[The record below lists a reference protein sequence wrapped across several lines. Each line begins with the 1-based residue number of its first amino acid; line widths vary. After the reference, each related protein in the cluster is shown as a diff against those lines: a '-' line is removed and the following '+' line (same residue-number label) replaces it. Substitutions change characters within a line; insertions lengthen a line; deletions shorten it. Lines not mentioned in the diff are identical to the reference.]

1 MRIESITVRNY
12 RVIRELHVKL
22 DDSLTLL
29 GGPNESGKSTLIE
42 AAHRA
47 LFLRAKTSGEASKGM
62 VSTRHL
68 GVPEVEVGFT
78 ARGRAYRIS
87 KKFSGANG
95 TALLTENAGGTW
107 SGDEAESKL
116 AELLD
121 VEATG
126 GGRGAG
132 ERSAQQW
139 AHLWVWQG
147 QSGDDP
153 TIHAT
158 TQKESL
164 LARLQGQ
171 GGAAAMQ
178 SALDTYV
185 ADGLAKQQAEQFNK
199 NGSPKKDSDLDRA
212 IREHES
218 ATTEFQT
225 AQATLA
231 RLQQA
236 VTDSQEADRTIALC
250 RENSAKL
257 QSETEKVEEQLG
269 RVASLCRDEQFQE
282 PAAESAANNYDAL
295 LQADKKIRKMRDDL
309 RTRSESLAPQN
320 TETEHLQTQESDAAE
335 KARQAEAAYQ
345 NAIAVARNARLR
357 QELAIAYVTLFERTT
372 QRDLLVDKLS
382 QVTEVRDRL
391 ATHEAEIAKLPDISP
406 AKLKKLQNLQGE
418 YSNAEAALQA
428 MAAGIEVVA
437 SDDTVQV
444 GDRMLGVGESCILTE
459 DSDVTI
465 GATIRLRIKPGGGTS
480 LEDARQSVQEAKRA
494 LREELDT
501 LGVNSTA
508 LAVEAGAARQQL
520 NSEIKADKA
529 ELAGLGAE
537 SIDEDVATA
546 KNSVLAADADVQQR
560 ATLVSEFIPPADAAA
575 AQSLKSQTAKQQRD
589 ADAEESSRKSARD
602 ASANARQAAIDA
614 LAEHRRTLRIEEDA
628 LVGLNAQLGQLLE
641 THGDDEVRTSRLS
654 KLLTD
659 KTNSESLL
667 AGTRKTLAEL
677 QPETLAQDQVRLER
691 AVAQCQTTKNEA
703 ETNRAVARSVLQS
716 DGSADPQAALAL
728 AEAKANSARE
738 HLESIQRNAKAIQLL
753 HELFLEEKRALSE
766 QFTRPFAEKI
776 TGYLQCLFGANV
788 QAKVRLEGN
797 EFSGL
802 EIVRPEQEAGAI
814 AFDGLSAGAKEQMA
828 AAVRLAMAEVLAET
842 HDDCLPVVFDDA
854 FANSDPDRVATLQR
868 MLDRAANRGL
878 QIIVLSCTPSD
889 YAALGAKTI
898 HLKPEAASRPHPADT
913 RTTALLQPTIHMRD
927 DDEAPL
933 QILEV
938 TDSHCDA
945 MISALRSAGGSKGN
959 VSLRQLLGWD
969 EVTYDA
975 VKNELVT
982 AGQIVLGRGRGGS
995 VSLASAD

>member
-12 RVIRELHVKL
+12 RVIRELHVEL

-29 GGPNESGKSTLIE
+29 GGPNETGKSTLIE

-68 GVPEVEVGFT
+68 GVPEVEVSF
-78 ARGRAYRIS
+78 AAQAERYRIS

-95 TALLTENAGGTW
+95 TALLTEDGGATW

-121 VEATG
+121 VEASG

-153 TIHAT
+153 TVHAT
-158 TQKESL
+158 TQKDSL

-185 ADGLAKQQAEQFNK
+185 ADCLAKQQAEQFNK
-199 NGSPKKDSDLDRA
+199 NGSPKTDSDLDRA
-212 IREHES
+212 LRENES
-218 ATTEFQT
+218 ATTELQT

-231 RLQQA
+231 KLKQA
-236 VTDSQEADRTIALC
+236 VADSQEADRTIANC
-250 RENSAKL
+250 GVNSANL
-257 QSETEKVEEQLG
+257 QSEIEKVEEQLG
-269 RVASLCRDEQFQE
+269 RVASLCRDGQIQE

-295 LQADKKIRKMRDDL
+295 LQADKKIRKMRDDV
-309 RTRSESLAPQN
+309 RTRSEALAPGSA
-320 TETEHLQTQESDAAE
+320 ETERLQSQESTTTQQ
-335 KARQAEAAYQ
+335 AREAEAAYQ
-345 NAIAVARNARLR
+345 NASAFARDARLR

-372 QRDLLVDKLS
+372 QRDLLVGKLS

-391 ATHEAEIAKLPDISP
+391 ATREAEIAKLPDISP
-406 AKLKKLQNLQGE
+406 ATLKKLQNLQGE

-428 MAAGIEVVA
+428 MAAGIEVVT
-437 SDDTVQV
+437 SDETVQV
-444 GDRMLGVGESCILTE
+444 GDRTLGVGESCVLTE

-465 GATIRLRIKPGGGTS
+465 GATICLRIKPGGGTS
-480 LEDARQSVQEAKRA
+480 LLDARQSVQEAQRVVQ
-494 LREELDT
+494 EELDA
-501 LGVNSTA
+501 LGVGSTA
-508 LAVEAGAARQQL
+508 AAAEAGAVRQQL
-520 NSEIKADKA
+520 NSDIKADKA

-537 SIDEDVATA
+537 SIDEEAATA
-546 KNSVLAADADVQQR
+546 KNSVLTADADVQQR
-560 ATLVSEFIPPADAAA
+560 ATLVSEFTPPSNAAE
-575 AQSLKSQTAKQQRD
+575 AQSLKSQTTKQQRD
-589 ADAEESSRKSARD
+589 ADAEESSRKSARN
-602 ASANARQAAIDA
+602 ASANAQQAAIDA
-614 LAEHRRTLRIEEDA
+614 LAEHRQTLRIEEDA
-628 LVGLNAQLGQLLE
+628 LVGLKAQLGQLLE
-641 THGDDEVRTSRLS
+641 THGDDEVRPGRLS

-659 KTNSESLL
+659 KTNAENLL

-677 QPETLAQDQVRLER
+677 QPEMLEQDHARLER
-691 AVAQCQTTKNEA
+691 ALAQCQTTLNDA
-703 ETNRAVARSVLQS
+703 TTQRAVARNILQS

-728 AEAKANSARE
+728 AEAKANSTKE
-738 HLESIQRNAKAIQLL
+738 HLESVQRSAKAVQLL
-753 HELFLEEKRALSE
+753 HQLFLEEKRALSE
-766 QFTRPFAEKI
+766 QLTRPFAEKI

-788 QAKVRLEGN
+788 QAKVRFEGN
-797 EFSGL
+797 EFFGL
-802 EIVRPEQEAGAI
+802 EIVRPEQESGAI
-814 AFDGLSAGAKEQMA
+814 AFDSLSAGAKEQMA
-828 AAVRLAMAEVLAET
+828 AAVRLAMAEVLAES

-868 MLDRAANRGL
+868 MLDRAANQGL

-898 HLKPEAASRPHPADT
+898 HLKPEATSRLHAAGAPP
-913 RTTALLQPTIHMRD
+913 TALHQPPILMRD
-927 DDEAPL
+927 DDEVAP

-938 TDSHCDA
+938 TDSHRDA
-945 MISALRSAGGSKGN
+945 MISALRSAGGGKGN

-969 EVTYDA
+969 EATYDA

>member
-12 RVIRELHVKL
+12 RVIRELHVEL

-29 GGPNESGKSTLIE
+29 GGPNETGKSTLIE

-95 TALLTENAGGTW
+95 TALLAENAGGTW

-153 TIHAT
+153 TVHAT
-158 TQKESL
+158 TQKDSL

-185 ADGLAKQQAEQFNK
+185 ADCLAKQQAEQFNK

-212 IREHES
+212 LREHES
-218 ATTEFQT
+218 ATTAFQT
-225 AQATLA
+225 AQTTLA
-231 RLQQA
+231 KLQQA
-236 VTDSQEADRTIALC
+236 VADSQNADQTIAECQANL
-250 RENSAKL
+250 SKL
-257 QSETEKVEEQLG
+257 QSEIEKLEEQLN
-269 RVASLCRDEQFQE
+269 RVASLRNGEQIQE

-295 LQADKKIRKMRDDL
+295 LQADKKIRKMRDDV
-309 RTRSESLAPQN
+309 RTRSEALAPGN
-320 TETEHLQTQESDAAE
+320 AETERLQSQESTTTQQ
-335 KARQAEAAYQ
+335 AREAEAAYQ
-345 NAIAVARNARLR
+345 NASTLARNARLR
-357 QELAIAYVTLFERTT
+357 QELAISYLTLFERIN
-372 QRDLLVDKLS
+372 QRDLLLGKLS
-382 QVTEVRDRL
+382 QVTEVRERL
-391 ATHEAEIAKLPDISP
+391 ATREAEIAKLPAISA
-406 AKLKKLQNLQGE
+406 AKLKKLQDLQSE

-437 SDDTVQV
+437 SDETVQV
-444 GDRMLGVGESCILTE
+444 GDRTLGVGESCILTE
-459 DSDVTI
+459 DSEVTI

-480 LEDARQSVQEAKRA
+480 LLDARQSVQEAQRA
-494 LREELDT
+494 LQEELDA
-501 LGVNSTA
+501 LGVSSTA
-508 LAVEAGAARQQL
+508 AAAESGAARQQL
-520 NSEIKADKA
+520 NSDIKADKA
-529 ELAGLGAE
+529 QLAGLSAE

-560 ATLVSEFIPPADAAA
+560 ATLVSEFTPPANAAE

-602 ASANARQAAIDA
+602 ASANARQEAIDA
-614 LAEHRRTLRIEEDA
+614 IAEHRQSLRIEEEA
-628 LVGLNAQLGQLLE
+628 LIGLKAQLGQLLE
-641 THGDDEVRTSRLS
+641 THGDDEVRPGRLS

-659 KTNSESLL
+659 KTNAESLL

-677 QPETLAQDQVRLER
+677 QPEMLEQDHARLER
-691 AVAQCQTTKNEA
+691 ALAHSQTTLNDA
-703 ETNRAVARSVLQS
+703 TTQRAVARNILQS

-728 AEAKANSARE
+728 AEAKANSTME
-738 HLESIQRNAKAIQLL
+738 HLESVQRNAKAIQLL
-753 HELFLEEKRALSE
+753 HQLFLEEKRALSE

-842 HDDCLPVVFDDA
+842 HDGCLPVVFDDA

-868 MLDRAANRGL
+868 MLDRAANHGL

-898 HLKPEAASRPHPADT
+898 HLRREAASRLHPADT
-913 RTTALLQPTIHMRD
+913 PMNALLQPTIHMRD
-927 DDEAPL
+927 DDEAPM

-945 MISALRSAGGSKGN
+945 MISALQSAGGSKGN

>member
-1 MRIESITVRNY
+1 MRIDSITVRNY
-12 RVIRELHVKL
+12 RVIRELHVEL
-22 DDSLTLL
+22 DESLTLL
-29 GGPNESGKSTLIE
+29 GGPNETGKSTLIE

-47 LFLRAKTSGEASKGM
+47 LFLRAKTTGEASKSM
-62 VSTRHL
+62 VSTWHL
-68 GVPEVEVGFT
+68 GAPEVEVGFM
-78 ARGRAYRIS
+78 ARRGRYRIS

-95 TALLTENAGGTW
+95 TALLTEDGGATW

-153 TIHAT
+153 TVHAT
-158 TQKESL
+158 TQKDSL

-178 SALDTYV
+178 SALDSYV
-185 ADGLAKQQAEQFNK
+185 ADCLAKQQAELFNK
-199 NGSPKKDSDLDRA
+199 NGTPKKGSDLERA
-212 IREHES
+212 SQEHES
-218 ATTEFQT
+218 ATTELKS
-225 AQATLA
+225 AQDTLG

-236 VTDSQEADRTIALC
+236 VTDSQEADRTIAAC
-250 RENSAKL
+250 RENSVKL
-257 QSETEKVEEQLG
+257 QSEIEKVEVQLG
-269 RVASLCRDEQFQE
+269 RVASLRRDEQIQE
-282 PAAESAANNYDAL
+282 PAAKNAADSYDAL
-295 LQADKKIRKMRDDL
+295 LQADTKFRKTRDEIRI
-309 RTRSESLAPQN
+309 RSESLAPRN
-320 TETEHLQTQESDAAE
+320 AETERLQAQESEAME
-335 KARQAEAAYQ
+335 KAREAEVGYQ
-345 NAIAVARNARLR
+345 NAIELARKARLR
-357 QELAIAYVTLFERTT
+357 QELVAAWVTLFERTT
-372 QRDLLVDKLS
+372 QRDQLLGKLKQVDDVRECVAKL
-382 QVTEVRDRL
+382 
-391 ATHEAEIAKLPDISP
+391 EAEIAKVPAITP
-406 AKLKKLQNLQGE
+406 AKLKKLQDLQSE
-418 YSNAEAALQA
+418 FSNAEAALQA

-437 SDDTVQV
+437 SDQTVQV
-444 GDRMLGVGESCILTE
+444 GDLTLVVGESCILAE
-459 DSDVTI
+459 DADVTI
-465 GATIRLRIKPGGGTS
+465 GSTIHLRIKPGGGIS
-480 LEDARQSVQEAKRA
+480 LEDARQSVRETQRA
-494 LREELDT
+494 LREELDA
-501 LGVNSTA
+501 LGVTSTA
-508 LAVEAGAARQQL
+508 AAAEFSATRQQL
-520 NSEIKADKA
+520 NADIKADKA
-529 ELAGLGAE
+529 KLAGLGAE
-537 SIDEDVATA
+537 SIDEEVADAQNT
-546 KNSVLAADADVQQR
+546 VLAAEADVQQR
-560 ATLVSEFIPPADAAA
+560 ATLVSELIPPANAAE
-575 AQSLKSQTAKQQRD
+575 AQSLKSQTAKQQRE
-589 ADAEESSRKSARD
+589 ADAEESSCKTVRD
-602 ASANARQAAIDA
+602 ASATDRQNTIDA
-614 LAEHRRTLRIEEDA
+614 LAEHRQALQIDADA
-628 LVGLNAQLGQLLE
+628 LTGFEAQLRLLLE
-641 THGDDEVRTSRLS
+641 THGDDEVRSSQLS

-659 KTNSESLL
+659 KTNAANLL
-667 AGTRKTLAEL
+667 AGTRNALAEL
-677 QPETLAQDQVRLER
+677 QPETLALDQVRLER
-691 AVAQCQTTKNEA
+691 AVVQCQTTKSEA
-703 ETNRAVARSVLQS
+703 ETKRAVARSVLQS

-728 AEAKANSARE
+728 AEAKVNSTKE
-738 HLESIQRNAKAIQLL
+738 HLQSVQKSAKAIQLL
-753 HELFLEEKRALSE
+753 HQLFLDEKRALSE

-868 MLDRAANRGL
+868 MLDRAANHGL

-889 YAALGAKTI
+889 YVALGAKTI
-898 HLKPEAASRPHPADT
+898 HLKREAASRLHPADT
-913 RTTALLQPTIHMRD
+913 PMNALLQPTIHMRD
-927 DDEAPL
+927 DDEVPL

-938 TDSHCDA
+938 ADSHRDA